1 MEMIE
6 ESAHKSKHDRRH
18 RTEPEELR
26 SPMTSTV
33 TYATNDTRNE
43 LLVAHDVDSFMQ
55 LCSTL
60 ACKFISKWFIK
71 SPTLSVDR
79 VL

>member
-1 MEMIE
+1 
-6 ESAHKSKHDRRH
+6 
-18 RTEPEELR
+18 
-26 SPMTSTV
+26 MTSTV

-71 SPTLSVDR
+71 SPTLNVDR